1 MRPVTRWRRSGSRF
15 GWLPLGLAAAVLTA
29 VLASVALAQ
38 SPELEPPGR
47 PQALQAVV
55 SHDMVSLSW
64 DDPGDATISGYQ
76 ILRRLRDHSPVG
88 QFEVLVEDT
97 GSAASAYVDRQVQPE
112 TRYNYR
118 VKARNAAGL
127 SPRSNFVRADTPPAP
142 VLKQAKQE
150 QQEQEEQQQQEEQ
163 PEEQVD
169 EPVTVWTGRLTV
181 GVFSAAAPPVRG
193 YAAWIQ
199 QGALAPRDFSFAD
212 ESYTVL
218 GLFEH
223 GGGLNLVLGRPLPH
237 DFVLELGPRRY
248 ESSQSLEPVFV
259 WAGRY
264 WWPDT
269 TLDWAAGEELTVSIT
284 IEPSGPATERAAAP
298 PSAYLT
304 ELPAAH
310 NGRDP
315 FALKLVFDEP
325 DLPLTRRCCATMP
338 CRSAAAQ
345 CWPSIRAAAQRTG

>member
-1 MRPVTRWRRSGSRF
+1 MRSVTRWRRSGSRF

-150 QQEQEEQQQQEEQ
+150 QQEQEDQQQQEDQE
-163 PEEQVD
+163 
-169 EPVTVWTGRLTV
+169 
-181 GVFSAAAPPVRG
+181 AAA
-193 YAAWIQ
+193 
-199 QGALAPRDFSFAD
+199 
-212 ESYTVL
+212 
-218 GLFEH
+218 
-223 GGGLNLVLGRPLPH
+223 GR
-237 DFVLELGPRRY
+237 
-248 ESSQSLEPVFV
+248 
-259 WAGRY
+259 AGRRAGHR
-264 WWPDT
+264 
-269 TLDWAAGEELTVSIT
+269 LD
-284 IEPSGPATERAAAP
+284 
-298 PSAYLT
+298 
-304 ELPAAH
+304 
-310 NGRDP
+310 
-315 FALKLVFDEP
+315 
-325 DLPLTRRCCATMP
+325 
-338 CRSAAAQ
+338 RS
-345 CWPSIRAAAQRTG
+345 T

>member
-64 DDPGDATISGYQ
+64 DDPGDASISGYQ

-150 QQEQEEQQQQEEQ
+150 QQEQEDQQQQEEQ

-169 EPVTVWTGRLTV
+169 EPGHRAGHGLDRSVDGRRVQRGRAAGARLCGMDQAGRAGAARLQLRGRV
-181 GVFSAAAPPVRG
+181 LHRAGAVRARRRPEPGAGPAAAARLRAGAGSAPLRVRPES
-193 YAAWIQ
+193 
-199 QGALAPRDFSFAD
+199 GAGVR
-212 ESYTVL
+212 
-218 GLFEH
+218 
-223 GGGLNLVLGRPLPH
+223 LGRPLLVAGH
-237 DFVLELGPRRY
+237 DAGLGGGRGAHGQHHPR
-248 ESSQSLEPVFV
+248 S
-259 WAGRY
+259 
-264 WWPDT
+264 
-269 TLDWAAGEELTVSIT
+269 
-284 IEPSGPATERAAAP
+284 ERSRP
-298 PSAYLT
+298 PSARRRRPRPT
-304 ELPAAH
+304 SPSCRRRTTAAI
-310 NGRDP
+310 RSRSSWSS
-315 FALKLVFDEP
+315 
-325 DLPLTRRCCATMP
+325 TSRT
-338 CRSAAAQ
+338 CR
-345 CWPSIRAAAQRTG
+345 